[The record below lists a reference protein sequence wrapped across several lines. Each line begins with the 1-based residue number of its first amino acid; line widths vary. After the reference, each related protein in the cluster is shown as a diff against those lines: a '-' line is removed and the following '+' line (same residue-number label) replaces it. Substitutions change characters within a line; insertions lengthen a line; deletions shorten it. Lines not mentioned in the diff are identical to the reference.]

1 MDRVVQAALTIAKS
15 NLPFVLLWP
24 FSELLFLK
32 KKMSIIITTISIRY
46 YKAPVQ
52 LLLECC
58 KKRMRQL
65 R

>member
-15 NLPFVLLWP
+15 NIPFVLLWP
-24 FSELLFLK
+24 FSELLFLKK

-52 LLLECC
+52 LLLE
-58 KKRMRQL
+58 L